1 MREDEETAEKPSDSY
16 GKRFETKPKPSD
28 SHEGTRK
35 PRKNHQ
41 IPRGNDLKTNSKPS
55 DSYGERLEN

>member
-1 MREDEETAEKPSDSY
+1 MRKPRKNHQIPM
-16 GKRFETKPKPSD
+16 GKDLKTKPKPSD

-41 IPRGNDLKTNSKPS
+41 IPMGNDLKTNSKPS